1 MTADETRDVAAAV
14 GGLGVYV
21 AETGSVARLV

>member
-1 MTADETRDVAAAV
+1 MTADEIRAVAAAV

-21 AETGSVARLV
+21 AQAGGVARLA